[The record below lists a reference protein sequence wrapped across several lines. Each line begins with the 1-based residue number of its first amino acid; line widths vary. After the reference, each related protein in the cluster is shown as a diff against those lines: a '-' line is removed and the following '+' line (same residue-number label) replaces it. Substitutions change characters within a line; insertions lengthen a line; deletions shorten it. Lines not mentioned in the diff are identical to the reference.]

1 MPIAWILAL
10 TLSAC
15 GAVAQAPG
23 RVHRE
28 PVPQKV
34 LIPAEPSP
42 SPEPSA
48 PERLGPRA
56 VAGLHLTEHGSAL
69 LQRGKIDEAI
79 SVLSRAVS
87 LNPTNGKNYYYLSEA
102 WFSRGNISQANE
114 FHRLAEMYLQ
124 GETGWVGRVAAQ
136 REKINKAK

>member
-1 MPIAWILAL
+1 M
-10 TLSAC
+10 
-15 GAVAQAPG
+15 AQSPG

-28 PVPQKV
+28 PIPQKV

-69 LQRGKIDEAI
+69 LQSGKIDEAI

-102 WFSRGNISQANE
+102 WLLKGNTAQAQE
-114 FHRLAEMYLQ
+114 FNQLARLYLE
-124 GETGWVGRVAAQ
+124 GDPKWRVRVMAQ
-136 REKINKAK
+136 RDRIEKRNR

>member
-1 MPIAWILAL
+1 M
-10 TLSAC
+10 
-15 GAVAQAPG
+15 
-23 RVHRE
+23 
-28 PVPQKV
+28 
-34 LIPAEPSP
+34 IPAEPSP

-69 LQRGKIDEAI
+69 LRSGKIDEAI

-102 WFSRGNISQANE
+102 WLLKGNTAQAQE
-114 FHRLAEMYLQ
+114 FNQLARLYLE
-124 GETGWVGRVAAQ
+124 GDPKWRVRVMAQ
-136 REKINKAK
+136 RDRIEKRNR

>member
-1 MPIAWILAL
+1 M
-10 TLSAC
+10 
-15 GAVAQAPG
+15 AQSPG

-28 PVPQKV
+28 PIPQKV

-69 LQRGKIDEAI
+69 LQSGKIDEAI

-102 WFSRGNISQANE
+102 WLLKGNTAQAQE
-114 FHRLAEMYLQ
+114 FNQLARLYLE
-124 GETGWVGRVAAQ
+124 GDPEWRVRVMAQ
-136 REKINKAK
+136 RDRIEKRNR